1 MTKKNHFIL
10 LSKGRGT
17 DIIVS
22 DFLLLQSL
30 LNILSLSKKD
40 YDNFVNSE
48 VLLEAIEYFEYEKIN
63 DGYQK
68 KKYLLKQVIEK
79 VLSIVKVLYLKHQLL
94 FSFDNVISYSIF
106 A

>member
-22 DFLLLQSL
+22 DFLLLQSS

-48 VLLEAIEYFEYEKIN
+48 VLLEAMEYFEYEKIN

-68 KKYLLKQVIEK
+68 KKIL
-79 VLSIVKVLYLKHQLL
+79 VKT
-94 FSFDNVISYSIF
+94 SY
-106 A
+106 